1 MNIDFT
7 WSQNLPHVDDVVSLA
22 QVIIPDNVLKSLR
35 RMKNGKAA
43 RPSGVVAE
51 MLKAA
56 PGICSKNIAD
66 LVNAVVCKGKV
77 FVDWSGNIVAGLFKE
92 KGGALDWKKY
102 HRLKLND
109 HVQKVIERVVKNIR
123 ETVNCDE
130 MQLGFCPTQSTTDA
144 IFNRRQLQE
153 KYLVKHRKLYIAFV
167 DLEKAFIE
175 CPERYCG
182 GLFVLLIYLE
192 WLVKV
197 VQSMY
202 VGAGSRTRVKSS
214 FSDKFEIKVGVH
226 Y

>member
-1 MNIDFT
+1 MLNIDFT

-66 LVNAVVCKGKV
+66 LVNAVICKGMV
-77 FVDWSGNIVAGLFKE
+77 LADWSNNRVVSLFKG
-92 KGGALDWKKY
+92 KGDALDWKKY

-109 HVQKVIERVVKNIR
+109 HVQKVIERVVKYIR

-130 MQLGFCPTQSTTDA
+130 MQLGFYPSSSTTDA

-153 KYLVKHRKLYIAFV
+153 KYLVKQETVYSICRFGKGLHRVPRKVLWWALCVI
-167 DLEKAFIE
+167 
-175 CPERYCG
+175 
-182 GLFVLLIYLE
+182 GLLGMV
-192 WLVKV
+192 
-197 VQSMY
+197 S
-202 VGAGSRTRVKSS
+202 
-214 FSDKFEIKVGVH
+214 
-226 Y
+226 